1 MRSKIISAAI
11 VVLIVALSAFLSFRE
26 DRTQRDNKP
35 VQVHSMDVTLE
46 LERKNAV
53 MVTKLLQVKIPQG
66 NRNLGIFRT
75 LPVSSRFPARM
86 AEAPFLHV
94 LEASIDGM
102 PCRTD
107 DVKAHFGSQNVTV
120 YLQDKEAWLAPGMH
134 SFRLVYEMTGM
145 IGFGQDED
153 RIFWNVTGSGW
164 ERGVLAS
171 TCTLVPAEG
180 APLSHGKAY
189 LGYAGSTDSPVD
201 FAKTERDGRTCFV
214 FTAKTRVMHGQ
225 HFSVGAAFPKG
236 TVPEP
241 ALYRRKET
249 PCSRACAPATA
260 SSPSSSA
267 SLRGGAGDALPR
279 KSPPRRSSPR
289 RACRSA

>member
-1 MRSKIISAAI
+1 
-11 VVLIVALSAFLSFRE
+11 
-26 DRTQRDNKP
+26 
-35 VQVHSMDVTLE
+35 MDVTLE

-53 MVTKLLQVKIPQG
+53 MVTKLLQVKIPQD

-171 TCTLVPAEG
+171 TCPLVPAEG